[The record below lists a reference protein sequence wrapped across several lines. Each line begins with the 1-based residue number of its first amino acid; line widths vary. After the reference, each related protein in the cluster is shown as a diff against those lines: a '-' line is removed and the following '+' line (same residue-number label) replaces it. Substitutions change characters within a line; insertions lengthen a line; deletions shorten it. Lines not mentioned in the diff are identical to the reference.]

1 MPTNHSSAERDHSS
15 PLAPQ
20 PDCLPLPL
28 PAAAQLPPDSSPPP
42 EDAPPRR
49 NGKIPHLTREH
60 RLALNAMLDEGL
72 TYQVICCQM
81 ADRGVSLNIKN
92 ISEWYHGGYQDELKA
107 RERRQLMQ
115 SSQER
120 LLEMSS
126 TDNGPA
132 LSLAGLRIAVTQLS
146 MEVSEL
152 SANTHRHAF
161 ETNPEQYLR
170 MLNTLARLG
179 RVLLVLQKYQDEIAD
194 KAAALQKLDI
204 NRELNDNEF
213 DLLVKKMDQVFKV
226 ARPKKDPPP
235 QPPPPSLP
243 VPSHPHSAVTPPP
256 QAPPPPTPLLEIL
269 PPNNPGEATPPPP
282 IENPL
287 PSSPI
292 QNQKSKIDNAVQN
305 ALPAPRADPVGNRKS
320 KI

>member
-1 MPTNHSSAERDHSS
+1 
-15 PLAPQ
+15 
-20 PDCLPLPL
+20 
-28 PAAAQLPPDSSPPP
+28 
-42 EDAPPRR
+42 
-49 NGKIPHLTREH
+49 
-60 RLALNAMLDEGL
+60 MLDEGL

-179 RVLLVLQKYQDEIAD
+179 RVLLVLQKYQDESPT
-194 KAAALQKLDI
+194 KLPRSKNWISTANSTITNSTSSSKKWTRSSKSPDPKNI
-204 NRELNDNEF
+204 RPLNHLPRHF
-213 DLLVKKMDQVFKV
+213 
-226 ARPKKDPPP
+226 R
-235 QPPPPSLP
+235 SLP
-243 VPSHPHSAVTPPP
+243 IRT
-256 QAPPPPTPLLEIL
+256 AP
-269 PPNNPGEATPPPP
+269 
-282 IENPL
+282 
-287 PSSPI
+287 
-292 QNQKSKIDNAVQN
+292 
-305 ALPAPRADPVGNRKS
+305 
-320 KI
+320 